1 MKSLRFAFC
10 SGLLLAAFALAIDK
24 ISIPELLKEAK
35 TYDGKTVETTGFV
48 DQFKQKI
55 SRAGN
60 KYFTFKLRAGEKDS
74 ASINVYSQGEAEET
88 IKDGVKVKVIGVFRE
103 EKKVMDFTVKNEVDA
118 TKVKDKENGVKVLK

>member
-1 MKSLRFAFC
+1 MKSLRLAFC
-10 SGLLLAAFALAIDK
+10 FGLLLAAFALAIDK
-24 ISIPELLKEAK
+24 ISITELLKEAK
-35 TYDGKTVETTGFV
+35 AYSGKTIETSGVVES
-48 DQFKQKI
+48 FKQKT

-60 KYFTFKLRAGEKDS
+60 KYFTFKLRVSDKDP

-88 IKDGVKVKVIGVFRE
+88 VKDGAKVKVIGVFRD